1 LTERELQLHAIG
13 PTACTAHPK
22 VLKNIAKQ
30 LEEHSMVSTQE
41 LQIARRMG
49 IAATTPVARP
59 GFNDGIFFPY
69 DRSNGG
75 LAFEPANPEA
85 PFAPV
90 DPKKPKKR
98 KIHAIAL
105 LVDFSDNKGA
115 WSAKDFDKLLFDKA
129 NQNSMAN
136 FYRQLS
142 YGALDVT
149 GEVIGYVRAPQ
160 PYNYYTAT
168 ESGTIT
174 ESNGISSNGIHQLN
188 FNGQFFPH
196 GPLSVT
202 NATGDFIPIVG
213 SQANFNLP
221 IRWTGSDSSVNL
233 LDVLPGVGG
242 PAWSILI
249 AGATDG
255 FATGTFFSLKSVTF
269 DEDSLTL
276 IGFGTT
282 QLISGDPLVQKDSAA
297 RIVIQGTGQD
307 FTYNLTVVT
316 TAVTPEGGSGLC
328 LLAIGL
334 VGLVA
339 VEGLRRKIATRQN
352 RYA

>member
-1 LTERELQLHAIG
+1 MKIS
-13 PTACTAHPK
+13 K
-22 VLKNIAKQ
+22 FVWSVLVAF
-30 LEEHSMVSTQE
+30 
-41 LQIARRMG
+41 
-49 IAATTPVARP
+49 ATVAL
-59 GFNDGIFFPY
+59 I
-69 DRSNGG
+69 
-75 LAFEPANPEA
+75 
-85 PFAPV
+85 
-90 DPKKPKKR
+90 
-98 KIHAIAL
+98 
-105 LVDFSDNKGA
+105 
-115 WSAKDFDKLLFDKA
+115 
-129 NQNSMAN
+129 
-136 FYRQLS
+136 
-142 YGALDVT
+142 
-149 GEVIGYVRAPQ
+149 APQ
-160 PYNYYTAT
+160 QVEAIIIDGRINGQIVFTG
-168 ESGTIT
+168 SGTIT
-174 ESNGISSNGIHQLN
+174 ESNGINSNGINSNGINSNGINELD
-188 FNGQFFPH
+188 FNGQNFPH

-221 IRWTGSDSSVNL
+221 IRWTGSGSSVNL

-242 PAWSILI
+242 PAWGILI
-249 AGATDG
+249 AGDG

-276 IGFGTT
+276 IGRGTT
-282 QLISGDPLVQKDSAA
+282 QMISGDPLVLKDSAA

-316 TAVTPEGGSGLC
+316 TAVTPEGGSGLG

>member
-1 LTERELQLHAIG
+1 MLQFTQQLRRLETMKISKFVWSVLVAFATVALIAPQQVEAIIIDG
-13 PTACTAHPK
+13 RI
-22 VLKNIAKQ
+22 NGQI
-30 LEEHSMVSTQE
+30 VST
-41 LQIARRMG
+41 G
-49 IAATTPVARP
+49 
-59 GFNDGIFFPY
+59 
-69 DRSNGG
+69 
-75 LAFEPANPEA
+75 
-85 PFAPV
+85 
-90 DPKKPKKR
+90 
-98 KIHAIAL
+98 
-105 LVDFSDNKGA
+105 
-115 WSAKDFDKLLFDKA
+115 
-129 NQNSMAN
+129 
-136 FYRQLS
+136 
-142 YGALDVT
+142 
-149 GEVIGYVRAPQ
+149 
-160 PYNYYTAT
+160 
-168 ESGTIT
+168 SGTIT
-174 ESNGISSNGIHQLN
+174 ESNGINSNGINSNGINELD
-188 FNGQFFPH
+188 FNGQNFPH

-221 IRWTGSDSSVNL
+221 IRWTGSGSSVNL

-242 PAWSILI
+242 PAWGILI
-249 AGATDG
+249 AGDG

-276 IGFGTT
+276 IGRGTT
-282 QLISGDPLVQKDSAA
+282 QMISGDPLVLKDSAA

-316 TAVTPEGGSGLC
+316 TAVTPEGGSGLG